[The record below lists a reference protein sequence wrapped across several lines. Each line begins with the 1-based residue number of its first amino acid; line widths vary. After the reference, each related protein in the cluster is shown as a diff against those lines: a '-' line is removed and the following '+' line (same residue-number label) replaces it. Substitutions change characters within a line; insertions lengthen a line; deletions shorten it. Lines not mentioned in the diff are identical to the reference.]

1 MMLRLSALALL
12 ASSALG
18 YESFNLQNPSAQKL
32 LSKATVIEPARNLAD
47 NNYGYLYKY
56 SIKYLG
62 CTDLVQI
69 NRDQDGNNNNNNGG
83 SSLLYTQHLVKF
95 ALCPS
100 ADGCGTCSGGGQYVV
115 DMMDFVDAY
124 TEAKL
129 TEQEYKCEMI
139 RENCYCNGYN
149 DDNACANSCY
159 MQAGMDVCIEYEGQ
173 EEFEIQAYLE
183 CAGTF
188 DDLAVAVGSRY
199 TV

>member
-18 YESFNLQNPSAQKL
+18 YDSFDVQSKAGQKL

-56 SIKYLG
+56 SIKYTG
-62 CTDLVQI
+62 CTDIVQI
-69 NRDQDGNNNNNNGG
+69 NREGGGNNNNNNGEG
-83 SSLLYTQHLVKF
+83 GLLYTQHLVKF
-95 ALCPS
+95 SLCPS
-100 ADGCGTCSGGGQYVV
+100 AEGCSTCSGGGQYVV
-115 DMMDFVDAY
+115 AMEDFVDAY

-129 TEQEYKCEMI
+129 TEQEYACEMI

-149 DDNACANSCY
+149 DDEACANSCY

-173 EEFEIQAYLE
+173 EEFEIQRYLE
-183 CAGTF
+183 CAGTCC
-188 DDLAVAVGSRY
+188 Y
-199 TV
+199 W